1 MTHSA
6 HQGATGVLA
15 RIADDP
21 WVTWL
26 LETARERVGTDVAYL
41 ADFADGAQQVRLVAG
56 NVAALPV
63 AVGTSVPLRDSFC
76 VRVLAGLLPPV
87 VTAAGRTSGTR
98 DLPVTA
104 DLGIGSYVG
113 APVRGAGGRPLG
125 MLCCLGRG
133 DGVGLD
139 SDSARFVEFLA
150 DLISQRLGSLDDAA
164 QVRERFIAE
173 LPGRGLHPVFQ
184 PIVEV
189 DGGRVVGYEALTR
202 FAGADTATVFAE
214 AALSGQG
221 VALERVA
228 LETALAAVD
237 RYHPAVPV
245 TINLSPDA
253 LLEPDVVDLL
263 LEPRPGVVGVEITEH
278 RPVTDYAALRR
289 VRELLREGGCPV
301 SIDDAGAGYAS
312 LRHVLRL
319 RPDTVK
325 LDAAIVSG
333 VHTDPAR
340 QALVTALVRFAADI
354 GATVVAE
361 GVELAD
367 ERDLLAARGVRYG
380 QGWLWGRP
388 GPLPSA
394 GNPEG
399 TPFR

>member
-1 MTHSA
+1 
-6 HQGATGVLA
+6 
-15 RIADDP
+15 
-21 WVTWL
+21 
-26 LETARERVGTDVAYL
+26 
-41 ADFADGAQQVRLVAG
+41 
-56 NVAALPV
+56 
-63 AVGTSVPLRDSFC
+63 
-76 VRVLAGLLPPV
+76 
-87 VTAAGRTSGTR
+87 
-98 DLPVTA
+98 
-104 DLGIGSYVG
+104 
-113 APVRGAGGRPLG
+113 
-125 MLCCLGRG
+125 MLCCLGRS
-133 DGVGLD
+133 DGVELD
-139 SDSARFVEFLA
+139 ADSARFVEFLA
-150 DLISQRLGSLDDAA
+150 DLVGQRLGSLDDAA
-164 QVRERFIAE
+164 QARERFIAE
-173 LPGRGLHPVFQ
+173 LPGRGVHSVFQ

-221 VALERVA
+221 LAVELLA

-253 LLEPDVVDLL
+253 LLEPDVLDLL
-263 LEPRPGVVGVEITEH
+263 LEPRRGVVGVEITEH
-278 RPVTDYAALRR
+278 RPVPDYAALGR
-289 VRELLREGGCPV
+289 VREQLRQAGRPV
-301 SIDDAGAGYAS
+301 SVDDAGAGYAS

-361 GVELAD
+361 GVELAE